1 MCTLEV
7 LLIADVMR
15 RTTRDFD
22 ANNNDNGVRRG
33 ARSVCRKLFACE
45 DPTADRSRLLRRMEE
60 EIRRQDSDRWNFDF
74 TTETP
79 LPGRYQWV
87 RVSQEVS
94 APASSQTVVEECV
107 PSDSAT
113 TSKTSQVGQRKTTCR
128 AEQLKITGCAAILT
142 KDPCDIVLPSGN
154 SFWDFS
160 MLCCQM
166 LSSCP
171 RH

>member
-45 DPTADRSRLLRRMEE
+45 APAADRSRLLRRMEE
-60 EIRRQDSDRWNFDF
+60 QIRKQDSERWNFDF

-87 RVSQEVS
+87 KVSPEVS
-94 APASSQTVVEECV
+94 APASSQTVVSPVVEECV

-113 TSKTSQVGQRKTTCR
+113 TSETSQAAQRK
-128 AEQLKITGCAAILT
+128 
-142 KDPCDIVLPSGN
+142 
-154 SFWDFS
+154 
-160 MLCCQM
+160 
-166 LSSCP
+166 
-171 RH
+171 